1 MARVKTETLVT
12 QTIIDRFL
20 LSQDEWPKT
29 RKESMDKYRDA
40 LRRDLEW
47 MLNTRKPVMPILDE
61 FPEVAKSVFNYGF
74 PDLQNFDHSQGND
87 KDAVSSALEKCIRTF
102 EPRIYQPHVF
112 LTRSD
117 TLARSLRFHIEGQI
131 HYEDTKE
138 DIKFDTVLELIS
150 GEYEVS

>member
-1 MARVKTETLVT
+1 MARVRTETLVT
-12 QTIIDRFL
+12 QTIIDRFI
-20 LSQDEWPKT
+20 LSQEDWPKT
-29 RKESMDKYRDA
+29 RKDSIDKYRDA

-47 MLNTRKPVMPILDE
+47 MLNTRKPVMPILEE

-74 PDLQNFDHSQGND
+74 PDLQNFDRSQGND
-87 KDAVSSALEKCIRTF
+87 KDAVSASLEKCIRTF
-102 EPRIYQPHVF
+102 EPRIHQPRVY

-131 HYEDTKE
+131 RYEDTKE